1 MAIETRQIEDAIIL
15 DLCGRFDAAAK
26 KEVQQAIDAAFATGT
41 SHVILNLT
49 DVSLVD
55 SAAIGLLAINHQK
68 VKQKGGR
75 ISLLNPK
82 PEVRMILD
90 MAAMPRL
97 IPSFELRVSG
107 PTGYRCSLCH
117 RHISRHSQSDGCLTC
132 GQRSHRAFSH

>member
-1 MAIETRQIEDAIIL
+1 MAIETRQIEDAIII

-97 IPSFELRVSG
+97 IPSFDKLEDALVGVS
-107 PTGYRCSLCH
+107 
-117 RHISRHSQSDGCLTC
+117 
-132 GQRSHRAFSH
+132 